1 MSYEEKYLKYKNKY
15 LALKTEY
22 DRRVAAKA
30 EQSFKNLNIT
40 ESSNVNLQ
48 EPLNVKLVDLIGGA
62 KKNVEPKSE
71 TTTTELDDLFS
82 QAGGKRKIKDSKSSR
97 SQFFEDP
104 DLSSSSESSTDSDSS
119 FSSSSLD
126 W

>member
-15 LALKTEY
+15 LALKAEY

-30 EQSFKNLNIT
+30 SQSNTNFNIS
-40 ESSNVNLQ
+40 ESSNVNLD

-62 KKNVEPKSE
+62 KKVDTKSE
-71 TTTTELDDLFS
+71 TTTTELDELFS
-82 QAGGKRKIKDSKSSR
+82 QNGGKRQIKKPTKSNR
-97 SQFFEDP
+97 GQFFSDP
-104 DLSSSSESSTDSDSS
+104 DLSSSDSSTDTDSS